1 MLTRLCSLCVGPRGN
16 DEFQRGKLKV
26 GMFKCDVLN
35 VFVFCVIL
43 DLFIYFSTS
52 KKSDDKDEEPV
63 LSSIKQGFHCTVEET
78 FLLLR

>member
-1 MLTRLCSLCVGPRGN
+1 
-16 DEFQRGKLKV
+16 
-26 GMFKCDVLN
+26 MFKCDVLN